1 MKALLIV
8 VDYQVDFVTG
18 SLGFPEAVKLE
29 EPICRKIEAARAAG
43 ADVIYTMDTH
53 TEQYL
58 QTAEGRALPI
68 PHCIKGTPGWA
79 LYGKT
84 ADLLKD
90 APCFEKPAFGCA
102 ELLPFLRERQYDRVE
117 LCGLVSNLCVLTN
130 TILAKT
136 ALPEAEIVVD
146 AACTASADPKQNA
159 EALDL
164 LEALQVRVIR

>member
-1 MKALLIV
+1 M
-8 VDYQVDFVTG
+8 
-18 SLGFPEAVKLE
+18 
-29 EPICRKIEAARAAG
+29 
-43 ADVIYTMDTH
+43 
-53 TEQYL
+53 
-58 QTAEGRALPI
+58 
-68 PHCIKGTPGWA
+68 
-79 LYGKT
+79 
-84 ADLLKD
+84 
-90 APCFEKPAFGCA
+90 
-102 ELLPFLRERQYDRVE
+102 RERQYDRVE